1 MWVGCGWGRRGR
13 RGAGAGLMLHN
24 ARRAAVCYF
33 VTVMRVPESVPKDT
47 ITMQQ
52 ETSNDNTH
60 CCHRGLFGLF
70 VLKHFLSKRAINV
83 HPSIHS
89 SVTFNAQ
96 PTIQDS
102 RLLYYLIR
110 EIKTWLNINHNT
122 DESHF
127 NVSLTV
133 RGKVTKQRPQTTTF
147 EERGEPKRNRTGVLL
162 LTCLKP
168 YR

>member
-1 MWVGCGWGRRGR
+1 MGGVGWGVGRVWVGCGWGRRGR
-13 RGAGAGLMLHN
+13 RGAGRGGGGGGGGGGLMLHN

-83 HPSIHS
+83 HSIIHS

-110 EIKTWLNINHNT
+110 EINTWLNINHIT
-122 DESHF
+122 QYTIAHIVYF
-127 NVSLTV
+127 KT
-133 RGKVTKQRPQTTTF
+133 QRPVI
-147 EERGEPKRNRTGVLL
+147 EN
-162 LTCLKP
+162 
-168 YR
+168 